1 MARCRRAKFWAGVG
15 FALRDTAWNR
25 IAAMR
30 EPDTV
35 AVERRRIDN
44 LSARRIPLLQNDG
57 YLCTFLQEAEKEV
70 VGRVPTRGVS
80 SMFFGG
86 LQYVAVKRHNWRI
99 DFMAKMTIPDELK
112 ADIPPTAWGKV
123 LTATPIIMTVIATA
137 LAGLASS
144 EMTRAQYS
152 RSLAA
157 QQQSKAGDQWG
168 FFQAKRLRGAIQR
181 NSIDI
186 LQNTTDVHPLDAA
199 VLDKAGSTL
208 LQSPAGQQ
216 AVAALLKGEMPGV
229 PAGPV
234 LEGELQ
240 AAVELVEKEGPDA
253 RVRLTDKQM
262 AEALDAAK
270 ERARLFDATM
280 QPINQVIDTI
290 EKALAGVG
298 DKSLNRDFVAA
309 SGLLS
314 GKYKQGAPLPAGS
327 RLARLPQHASDF
339 LNDRNWRIVT
349 ALDQFANSRGHTLL
363 ELAMSW
369 LAGRAPVASII
380 AGASTPEQVE
390 QNVRA
395 VGWKLS
401 AAELAEIDRITL

>member
-309 SGLLS
+309 
-314 GKYKQGAPLPAGS
+314 
-327 RLARLPQHASDF
+327 RLRYTATRYDTEARLNQAIGNLYELQVRKSNIDAERHHKRSQ
-339 LNDRNWRIVT
+339 
-349 ALDQFANSRGHTLL
+349 QFFYGMLGAQM
-363 ELAMSW
+363 A
-369 LAGRAPVASII
+369 VII
-380 AGASTPEQVE
+380 ATFAIAARKRNLLWSLAAAAGAA
-390 QNVRA
+390 A
-395 VGWKLS
+395 VGFAVYVFLYM
-401 AAELAEIDRITL
+401 